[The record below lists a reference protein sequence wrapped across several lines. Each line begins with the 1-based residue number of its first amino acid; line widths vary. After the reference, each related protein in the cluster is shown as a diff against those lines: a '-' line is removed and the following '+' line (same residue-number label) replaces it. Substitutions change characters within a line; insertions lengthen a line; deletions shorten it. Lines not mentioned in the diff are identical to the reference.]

1 MLKKALDII
10 FSICHEFTMPRPPIQ
25 RQIGYCLNATHF
37 KPQGV
42 PLQMLE
48 TIELAQDELEAVRL
62 TDLEGL
68 YQEQAAEQ
76 MGVSRQTLGNI
87 LKRAH
92 QKIAEALIDGKSI
105 QLESVCP
112 ISAVDSQSKPGRCGR
127 RRGQGQCGNAG
138 KKIFKK
144 GGRPCRQ
151 ETEQDQRTQA

>member
-1 MLKKALDII
+1 
-10 FSICHEFTMPRPPIQ
+10 MPRPQKQ

-48 TIELAQDELEAVRL
+48 TVELAQDELEAVRL

-76 MGVSRQTLGNI
+76 MGVSRQTLGNV

-92 QKIAEALIDGKSI
+92 QKIAEALIEGKVI
-105 QLESVCP
+105 QLESCCP
-112 ISAVDSQSKPGRCGR
+112 ITPQERRIQPGCCGR
-127 RRGQGQCGNAG
+127 RRGHGRCG
-138 KKIFKK
+138 KM
-144 GGRPCRQ
+144 
-151 ETEQDQRTQA
+151 